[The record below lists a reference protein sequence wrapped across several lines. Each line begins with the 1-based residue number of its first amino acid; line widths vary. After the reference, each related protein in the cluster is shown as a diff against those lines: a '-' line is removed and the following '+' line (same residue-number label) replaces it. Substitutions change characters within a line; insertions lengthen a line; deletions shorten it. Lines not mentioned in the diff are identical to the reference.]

1 MTDKPIDNLQEL
13 EGLSDEERV
22 AVLERRGVS
31 ERLLETL
38 EDADERPVGRSPSG

>member
-1 MTDKPIDNLQEL
+1 MTEKPIDSLREL

-22 AVLERRGVS
+22 VALERRGVS

-38 EDADERPVGRSPSG
+38 EDADERPVGRCSGG